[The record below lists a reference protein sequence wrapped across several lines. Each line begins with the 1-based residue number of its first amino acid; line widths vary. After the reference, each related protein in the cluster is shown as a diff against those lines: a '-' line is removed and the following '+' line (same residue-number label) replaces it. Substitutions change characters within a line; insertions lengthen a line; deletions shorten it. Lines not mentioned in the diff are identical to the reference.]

1 MLLYYLIPNWTSV
14 MRHNLL
20 PYPGPNQPLVLGAWV
35 VYERSVHHVVWLCR
49 SLLYRN
55 SGGLQDFMKVYRA
68 EQIRNVALISHVGAG
83 KTSLVDAA
91 LFDSGAVTRQGKV
104 DEGSSISDYDPDELK
119 RHISLNAKVLPVEWK
134 NHKINFI
141 DTPGYADFVGEVKA
155 GLRVADAA
163 LVVVTAEKGV
173 EVGTELTWQY
183 ADERNLPRMVLI
195 NKLDRENTSFD
206 TALKSLRDQFGLK
219 VVPLQI
225 PIGEQSS
232 FRGVVDLVSQKGY
245 TFEGGNKVQE
255 IAIPAE
261 LQESIGSYR
270 EQLIES
276 AVESDDEIMEKF
288 LEGEELSDEEI
299 LSVIKKGTRS
309 GQLIPVL
316 CGTGSKNIGVQTLL
330 DAVVDYLPAASDALP
345 EDAKA
350 FDDTLSMFV
359 YKTAAA
365 QVGTISY
372 FRVYSGTLK
381 PDTHVY
387 NVQTKADER
396 IGQLITTRG
405 KTQEP
410 ATEVPAGDFG
420 AVTKLTNTHTG
431 DTPAGS
437 KDVTTALD
445 PINFPEPCYTIAVYP
460 RSQADLDKMGNALNH
475 AAEEDRTLRV
485 TRDPDTAEVLLSG
498 MGESHLQI
506 VIEGIKRKFGVD
518 LESRDQRISY
528 RETIRKKARANGR
541 HKRQSGGHGQFGD
554 VWLEIE
560 PLPMGPDET
569 FIFDDKIVGGVV
581 PGQYIPGV
589 EKGVRESLKRGFVSG
604 NPMVYVKVAL
614 VDGKYHPV
622 DSSAQS
628 FEIAASLGMQEAVP
642 QASPTL
648 LEPVMTVTITVPE
661 SNMGDV
667 MSDINTKR
675 GRVLGMALVGDGMQ
689 QITANVPQAEMLHYA
704 TDLRSITQGRGSF
717 KMEFYQYEEVPAN
730 VQQEIVAQHKKTQE
744 AKK

>member
-1 MLLYYLIPNWTSV
+1 
-14 MRHNLL
+14 
-20 PYPGPNQPLVLGAWV
+20 
-35 VYERSVHHVVWLCR
+35 
-49 SLLYRN
+49 
-55 SGGLQDFMKVYRA
+55 MKVYRA

-119 RHISLNAKVLPVEWK
+119 RHMSLNAKVLPVEWK

-288 LEGEELSDEEI
+288 LEGEELSNEEI

-316 CGTGSKNIGVQTLL
+316 CGAGSKNIAVQTLL
-330 DAVVDYLPAASDALP
+330 DAVVDYLPGAADALP

-350 FDDTLSMFV
+350 FNDTLSMFV

-431 DTPAGS
+431 DTLAGS

-460 RSQADLDKMGNALNH
+460 RSQADLDKMGNALNR

-528 RETIRKKARANGR
+528 RETIRKKTRANGR

-560 PLPMGPDET
+560 PLPIGSEET
-569 FIFDDKIVGGVV
+569 FVFEDKIVGGVV

-589 EKGVRESLKRGFVSG
+589 EKGVRESLRRGFISG
-604 NPMVYVKVAL
+604 NPMLYVKVAL

-628 FEIAASLGMQEAVP
+628 FEIAGSLGMQEAVP
-642 QASPTL
+642 LASPTI

-675 GRVLGMALVGDGMQ
+675 GRVLGMTPIGNNLQ
-689 QITANVPQAEMLHYA
+689 QITANVPQAQLLHYA

-717 KMEFYQYEEVPAN
+717 KMEFYQYEEVPGN
-730 VQQEIVAQHKKTQE
+730 VQQEIIANYKKAQETKK
-744 AKK
+744 

>member
-1 MLLYYLIPNWTSV
+1 
-14 MRHNLL
+14 
-20 PYPGPNQPLVLGAWV
+20 
-35 VYERSVHHVVWLCR
+35 
-49 SLLYRN
+49 
-55 SGGLQDFMKVYRA
+55 MKVYRA

-91 LFDSGAVTRQGKV
+91 LYDSGAATRQGRV
-104 DEGSSISDYDPDELK
+104 DEGSSVADYDPDELK
-119 RHISLNAKVLPVEWK
+119 RNMTLHAKAIPVEWK
-134 NHKINFI
+134 NTKINFI

-183 ADERNLPRMVLI
+183 SDERNLPRMVLI

-206 TALKSLRDQFGLK
+206 NALKSLRDRFGLK

-225 PIGEQSS
+225 PIGEQSG
-232 FRGVVDLVSQKGY
+232 FRGVVDLVSQKGF

-255 IAIPAE
+255 VAIPAALKE
-261 LQESIGSYR
+261 NISSYR

-276 AVESDDEIMEKF
+276 AVESDDAMMEKF
-288 LEGEELSDEEI
+288 LEGEELSDEEV
-299 LSVIKKGTRS
+299 LSVVKKGTRS

-316 CGTGSKNIGVQTLL
+316 CGAGSKNIGVQTLL
-330 DAVVDYLPAASDALP
+330 DAIVDYLPDAAETVP
-345 EDAKA
+345 EDAKE
-350 FDDTLSMFV
+350 FGNNLSMFV
-359 YKTAAA
+359 FKTAAA
-365 QVGTISY
+365 QVGTIST
-372 FRVYSGTLK
+372 FRVYTGTLK

-396 IGQLITTRG
+396 IGQLITPRG

-410 ATEVPAGDFG
+410 ATEIQAGDIG
-420 AVTKLTNTHTG
+420 AVAKLSNTHTG
-431 DTPAGS
+431 DTLAGS
-437 KDVTTALD
+437 KDVTTTLT
-445 PINFPEPCYTIAVYP
+445 PINFPEPCYTVAVFP
-460 RSQADLDKMGNALNH
+460 KSQADLDKMGNALTRVV
-475 AAEEDRTLRV
+475 EEDRTLRV
-485 TRDPDTAEVLLSG
+485 SRDPETAEVLLSG

-506 VIEGIKRKFGVD
+506 TIEGIKRKYGVD
-518 LESRDQRISY
+518 LEVRDPRISY

-560 PLPMGPDET
+560 PLPAGGEET
-569 FIFDDKIVGGVV
+569 FVFEDKIVGGVV

-730 VQQEIVAQHKKTQE
+730 VQQEIIAQHKKAAE

>member
-1 MLLYYLIPNWTSV
+1 
-14 MRHNLL
+14 
-20 PYPGPNQPLVLGAWV
+20 
-35 VYERSVHHVVWLCR
+35 
-49 SLLYRN
+49 
-55 SGGLQDFMKVYRA
+55 MKVYTA
-68 EQIRNVALISHVGAG
+68 EHIRNVALISHVGAG

-91 LFDSGAVTRQGKV
+91 LYDSGAVTRQGKV

-119 RHISLNAKVLPVEWK
+119 RRMTLNAKVLPVEWK
-134 NHKINFI
+134 NTKINFI

-155 GLRVADAA
+155 ALRVADAA

-183 ADERNLPRMVLI
+183 ADERNLPRMVLV

-206 TALKSLRDQFGLK
+206 TALDSLRKQFGLK
-219 VVPLQI
+219 VVPLQL
-225 PIGEQSS
+225 PIGEQSG
-232 FRGVVDLVSQKGY
+232 FRGVVDLVSQKAY

-255 IAIPAE
+255 IPVPAD
-261 LQESIGSYR
+261 LKDRISTYR

-276 AVESDDEIMEKF
+276 AVESDDAVMEKF

-299 LSVIKKGTRS
+299 LSVIKQGTRT

-316 CGTGSKNIGVQTLL
+316 CGAGSKNIGVQALL
-330 DAVVDYLPAASDALP
+330 DAIVDYLPSGAEALP

-350 FDDTLSMFV
+350 FGDNLSLFV
-359 YKTAAA
+359 FKTAAA
-365 QVGTISY
+365 QVGTIST

-396 IGQLITTRG
+396 IGQLIIQRG
-405 KTQEP
+405 KMQDT
-410 ATEVPAGDFG
+410 ATEILAGDIG
-420 AVTKLTNTHTG
+420 AAAKFSNTHTG
-431 DTPAGS
+431 DTLTGS
-437 KDVTTALD
+437 KETSETLA
-445 PINFPEPCYTIAVYP
+445 PIDFPEPCYTVAVYP
-460 RSQADLDKMGNALNH
+460 RSQADLDKMSNAL
-475 AAEEDRTLRV
+475 ARIVEEDRTLRV
-485 TRDPDTAEVLLSG
+485 TRDPQTAEVLLSG

-506 VIEGIKRKFGVD
+506 AIEGIKRKYGVD
-518 LESRDQRISY
+518 LEARDPRVSY

-554 VWLEIE
+554 VWLELE
-560 PLPMGPDET
+560 PLPMGGEEN
-569 FIFDDKIVGGVV
+569 FIFEDKIVGGVV
-581 PGQYIPGV
+581 PNQYIPGV
-589 EKGVRESLKRGFVSG
+589 EKGVRESLKRGFISG
-604 NPMVYVKVAL
+604 NPMVYIKVAL

-628 FEIAASLGMQEAVP
+628 FEIAASLGMQEGVP

-661 SNMGDV
+661 NNMGDV

-675 GRVLGMALVGDGMQ
+675 GRVLGMASLDNGMQ

-730 VQQEIVAQHKKTQE
+730 VQHEIIAQYKKSQEK
-744 AKK
+744 

>member
-1 MLLYYLIPNWTSV
+1 
-14 MRHNLL
+14 
-20 PYPGPNQPLVLGAWV
+20 
-35 VYERSVHHVVWLCR
+35 
-49 SLLYRN
+49 
-55 SGGLQDFMKVYRA
+55 MKVYRA

-91 LFDSGAVTRQGKV
+91 LYDSGAATRQGKV
-104 DEGSSISDYDPDELK
+104 DEGSSVADYDPDELK
-119 RHISLNAKVLPVEWK
+119 RSMTLHTKAIPVEWK
-134 NHKINFI
+134 NTKINFI

-183 ADERNLPRMVLI
+183 SDERNLPRMVLI

-206 TALKSLRDQFGLK
+206 NALKSLRDRFGLK

-225 PIGEQSS
+225 PIGEQSG
-232 FRGVVDLVSQKGY
+232 FRGVVDLVSQKGF

-255 IAIPAE
+255 VAIPAE
-261 LQESIGSYR
+261 LKENISSYR

-276 AVESDDEIMEKF
+276 AVESDDAMMEKF
-288 LEGEELSDEEI
+288 LEGEELSDEEV
-299 LSVIKKGTRS
+299 LSVVKKGTRS

-316 CGTGSKNIGVQTLL
+316 CGAGSKNIGVQTLL
-330 DAVVDYLPAASDALP
+330 DAIVDYLPDAAETLP
-345 EDAKA
+345 EDAKELGNN
-350 FDDTLSMFV
+350 LSMFV
-359 YKTAAA
+359 FKTAAA
-365 QVGTISY
+365 QVGTIST

-396 IGQLITTRG
+396 IGQLITPRG

-410 ATEVPAGDFG
+410 ATEIPAGDIG
-420 AVTKLTNTHTG
+420 AVAKLSNTHTG
-431 DTPAGS
+431 DTLAGS
-437 KDVTTALD
+437 KDVTTTLT
-445 PINFPEPCYTIAVYP
+445 PINFPEPCYTVAVFP
-460 RSQADLDKMGNALNH
+460 KSQADLDKMGNAL
-475 AAEEDRTLRV
+475 ARVVEEDRTLRV
-485 TRDPDTAEVLLSG
+485 SRDPETAEVLLSG

-506 VIEGIKRKFGVD
+506 TIEGIKRKYGVD
-518 LESRDQRISY
+518 LEVRDPRISY

-560 PLPMGPDET
+560 PLPAGGEET
-569 FIFDDKIVGGVV
+569 FVFEDKIVGGVV

-717 KMEFYQYEEVPAN
+717 SMKFSHYEEVPSHL
-730 VQQEIVAQHKKTQE
+730 AQKIIDESQKAREE
-744 AKK
+744 AHR

>member
-1 MLLYYLIPNWTSV
+1 
-14 MRHNLL
+14 
-20 PYPGPNQPLVLGAWV
+20 
-35 VYERSVHHVVWLCR
+35 
-49 SLLYRN
+49 
-55 SGGLQDFMKVYRA
+55 MKVYRA

-91 LFDSGAVTRQGKV
+91 LYDSGAATRQGKV
-104 DEGSSISDYDPDELK
+104 DEGSSVADYDPDELK
-119 RHISLNAKVLPVEWK
+119 RSMTLHAKAIPVEWK
-134 NHKINFI
+134 NSKINFI

-183 ADERNLPRMVLI
+183 SDERNLPRMVLI

-206 TALKSLRDQFGLK
+206 NALKSLRDRFGLK

-225 PIGEQSS
+225 PIGEQSG
-232 FRGVVDLVSQKGY
+232 FRGVVDLVSQKGF

-255 IAIPAE
+255 VAIPAE
-261 LQESIGSYR
+261 LKENISSYR

-276 AVESDDEIMEKF
+276 AVESDDAMMEKF
-288 LEGEELSDEEI
+288 LEGEELSDEEV
-299 LSVIKKGTRS
+299 LSVVKKGTRS

-316 CGTGSKNIGVQTLL
+316 CGAGSKNIGVQTLL
-330 DAVVDYLPAASDALP
+330 DAIVDYLPDAAETVP
-345 EDAKA
+345 EDAKE
-350 FDDTLSMFV
+350 FGNNLSMFV
-359 YKTAAA
+359 FKTAAA
-365 QVGTISY
+365 QVGTIST
-372 FRVYSGTLK
+372 FRLYTGTLK

-396 IGQLITTRG
+396 IGQLITPRG

-410 ATEVPAGDFG
+410 ATEIPAGDIG
-420 AVTKLTNTHTG
+420 AVAKLSNTHTG
-431 DTPAGS
+431 DTLAGS
-437 KDVTTALD
+437 KDVTTTLT
-445 PINFPEPCYTIAVYP
+445 PINFPEPCYTVAVFP
-460 RSQADLDKMGNALNH
+460 KSQADLDKMGNALTRVV
-475 AAEEDRTLRV
+475 EEDRTLRV
-485 TRDPDTAEVLLSG
+485 SRDPETAEVLLSG

-506 VIEGIKRKFGVD
+506 TIEGIKRKYGVD
-518 LESRDQRISY
+518 LEVRDPRISY

-560 PLPMGPDET
+560 PLPAGGEET
-569 FIFDDKIVGGVV
+569 FVFEDKIVGGVV

-730 VQQEIVAQHKKTQE
+730 VQQEIIAQHKKAAE